1 MLLLTYVR
9 VEFGRVVV

>member
-9 VEFGRVVV
+9 QF